1 MSVEIKIAE
10 KRFSEH
16 VVLQD
21 IALSLVPGS
30 FTAIA
35 GPSGCGKTTL
45 LRIIAGLDHRYSG
58 KVITPERLGFVFQEP
73 TLLPWL
79 TVRDNISVT
88 GHGDAN
94 RLLKAVGLEASG
106 ALYPRALSLGMARR
120 VSLARALSVSP
131 ELLLL
136 DEPFVSLDK
145 ETASDMRALL
155 KRLWQEQRFTCL
167 MITHDLA
174 EAEAIAERIVL
185 LGGSPATI
193 RSDRRIHAGDRAN
206 L

>member
-1 MSVEIKIAE
+1 MAFEINIAE
-10 KRFSEH
+10 KRFGER
-16 VVLQD
+16 VVLRD
-21 IALSLVPGS
+21 IALGLVPGS

-45 LRIIAGLDHRYSG
+45 LRMVAGLDRHYRG
-58 KVITPERLGFVFQEP
+58 KVMVPERLGFVFQEP
-73 TLLPWL
+73 LLLPWL

-88 GHGDAN
+88 GLGDAG
-94 RLLKAVGLEASG
+94 RLLKAIGLEASG

-185 LGGSPATI
+185 LGGSPAKI
-193 RSDRRIHAGDRAN
+193 MSDRPIQARDRMS